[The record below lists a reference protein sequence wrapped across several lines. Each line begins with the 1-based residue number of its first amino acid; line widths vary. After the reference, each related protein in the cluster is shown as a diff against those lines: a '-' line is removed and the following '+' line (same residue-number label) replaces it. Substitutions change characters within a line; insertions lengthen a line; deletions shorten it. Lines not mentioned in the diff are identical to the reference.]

1 MKTEPFSTS
10 QKANLPDYNLHQNSN
25 CTSIKS
31 DLQKKNINK
40 QPCENTLNHNKVL
53 LSIKYKPKTKIVIHS
68 LI

>member
-31 DLQKKNINK
+31 DLQKKNHQQK
-40 QPCENTLNHNKVL
+40 TL
-53 LSIKYKPKTKIVIHS
+53 
-68 LI
+68 